1 MRRPWFGVVH
11 IPGGK
16 YEDMTVPDN
25 GDSPQIADRGNP
37 TKAAERAAV
46 VGCAT

>member
-1 MRRPWFGVVH
+1 
-11 IPGGK
+11 
-16 YEDMTVPDN
+16 MTVPDN

-46 VGCAT
+46 GCAT